1 MPYIGRSTE
10 AFGVRTRYTYTP
22 SAGDT
27 SVSGA
32 DVNGLSLSF
41 TDGAYVDVFLN
52 GVRLKHGTDYVTTT
66 ANTIGSL
73 AALAASDEVEVVVF
87 DVFSLADMVSSANG
101 GNFFGQVNFKTD
113 GAVLGFGADSDITLT
128 HHADNGL
135 RLKTVDT
142 SGVSGIGVA
151 LTLQTGDTDIAQGNT
166 LGTLAF
172 QAPDEATG
180 TDAILVA
187 ASIAAVSEGDFSS
200 SNNAT
205 KLSFRTAASESAGEK
220 MAISSGGDLSMV
232 TDGAALKF
240 GADSEITV
248 THNADTGLL
257 FKHTATSGTP
267 PTLTFQTGTT
277 NIAQD
282 SVLGRLLFQAPD
294 EGTGTDAITSAARI
308 QAISEGDFSSSSNAT
323 SIEFRT
329 ATSGVV
335 GTAAQGSRLTLQS
348 DANLVLK
355 DMDTADGSSP
365 SITLQTGDTDIAQD
379 DILGTINFQAPDEG
393 TGTDAILVAAG
404 ILAKSEGDFSS
415 SSNATSLFFKTGSSE
430 AATNKLQ
437 LTSGGDVN
445 VLTDGASIFFGADS
459 EIELRHVA
467 DDGLILKHVG
477 TGDGKEPSFSFQA
490 GDNDIAQDDVLGQIN
505 FQAPDEGAGTDAILV
520 AASIKAFSEGD
531 FSASNNATT
540 LEFATGRSAA
550 AGSDGGRLQLASTGN
565 LTLKNQN
572 TADDSFPTFTLQT
585 GDTDIAQ
592 GDVLGRVSFIAPDEG
607 TGTDAITLAAAI
619 DAESEGD
626 FSSSSNATSLVFAT
640 GSSGAAGEKMRL
652 TSAGNLRL
660 ASAGDFAGTDD
671 TIQLG
676 DSQQFRVYHNGG
688 GGNSVACILST
699 ANSMQVFSDVI
710 RFSSADNSE
719 SLFGADKDGA
729 FFAKF
734 DNVTLLQTID
744 NGFKSD
750 RTAAGG
756 GVFNSDTGTGIYTFN
771 TTSTSATIRDSSS
784 IQAVGIDGNNGVVST
799 VSGGDSASFGRQ
811 VSDGDVITIR
821 QAGTAEGTISV
832 SGSTVSYNAFT
843 GSHWSRLT
851 DNSKPTILRGT
862 VMETID
868 EMCDWYHV
876 EFTIPEVLWKK
887 EDELELGDSIN
898 PETGEPYF
906 KVGDVKIPKNDMKCP
921 YEKPSNVNEGDTV
934 KYTHEGVEY
943 DAKVVKDGDV
953 KHVKSKISDTADCTN
968 VYGVFFNW
976 DNDDDTVND
985 MYVNALGTSLVRI
998 HKDQTVS
1005 KGDLLTSNGD
1015 GTAKKQDDD
1024 IIRTKTIGKV
1034 LTNIKQETYS
1044 DGSYTVPCA
1053 LYCG

>member
-1 MPYIGRSTE
+1 M
-10 AFGVRTRYTYTP
+10 
-22 SAGDT
+22 
-27 SVSGA
+27 
-32 DVNGLSLSF
+32 
-41 TDGAYVDVFLN
+41 
-52 GVRLKHGTDYVTTT
+52 
-66 ANTIGSL
+66 
-73 AALAASDEVEVVVF
+73 
-87 DVFSLADMVSSANG
+87 
-101 GNFFGQVNFKTD
+101 
-113 GAVLGFGADSDITLT
+113 
-128 HHADNGL
+128 
-135 RLKTVDT
+135 
-142 SGVSGIGVA
+142 
-151 LTLQTGDTDIAQGNT
+151 
-166 LGTLAF
+166 
-172 QAPDEATG
+172 
-180 TDAILVA
+180 
-187 ASIAAVSEGDFSS
+187 
-200 SNNAT
+200 
-205 KLSFRTAASESAGEK
+205 
-220 MAISSGGDLSMV
+220 
-232 TDGAALKF
+232 
-240 GADSEITV
+240 
-248 THNADTGLL
+248 
-257 FKHTATSGTP
+257 
-267 PTLTFQTGTT
+267 
-277 NIAQD
+277 
-282 SVLGRLLFQAPD
+282 
-294 EGTGTDAITSAARI
+294 
-308 QAISEGDFSSSSNAT
+308 
-323 SIEFRT
+323 
-329 ATSGVV
+329 
-335 GTAAQGSRLTLQS
+335 
-348 DANLVLK
+348 
-355 DMDTADGSSP
+355 
-365 SITLQTGDTDIAQD
+365 
-379 DILGTINFQAPDEG
+379 
-393 TGTDAILVAAG
+393 
-404 ILAKSEGDFSS
+404 
-415 SSNATSLFFKTGSSE
+415 
-430 AATNKLQ
+430 
-437 LTSGGDVN
+437 
-445 VLTDGASIFFGADS
+445 
-459 EIELRHVA
+459 
-467 DDGLILKHVG
+467 KHVG

-676 DSQQFRVYHNGG
+676 DSQQFRLYHNGG

-887 EDELELGDSIN
+887 EDELELEGSIN

-921 YEKPSNVNEGDTV
+921 YEKPSNVNEGGTV

-953 KHVKSKISDTADCTN
+953 KHVKAKISDTADCTN

>member
-1 MPYIGRSTE
+1 
-10 AFGVRTRYTYTP
+10 
-22 SAGDT
+22 
-27 SVSGA
+27 
-32 DVNGLSLSF
+32 
-41 TDGAYVDVFLN
+41 
-52 GVRLKHGTDYVTTT
+52 
-66 ANTIGSL
+66 
-73 AALAASDEVEVVVF
+73 
-87 DVFSLADMVSSANG
+87 
-101 GNFFGQVNFKTD
+101 
-113 GAVLGFGADSDITLT
+113 
-128 HHADNGL
+128 
-135 RLKTVDT
+135 
-142 SGVSGIGVA
+142 
-151 LTLQTGDTDIAQGNT
+151 
-166 LGTLAF
+166 
-172 QAPDEATG
+172 
-180 TDAILVA
+180 
-187 ASIAAVSEGDFSS
+187 
-200 SNNAT
+200 
-205 KLSFRTAASESAGEK
+205 
-220 MAISSGGDLSMV
+220 
-232 TDGAALKF
+232 
-240 GADSEITV
+240 
-248 THNADTGLL
+248 
-257 FKHTATSGTP
+257 
-267 PTLTFQTGTT
+267 
-277 NIAQD
+277 
-282 SVLGRLLFQAPD
+282 
-294 EGTGTDAITSAARI
+294 
-308 QAISEGDFSSSSNAT
+308 
-323 SIEFRT
+323 
-329 ATSGVV
+329 
-335 GTAAQGSRLTLQS
+335 
-348 DANLVLK
+348 
-355 DMDTADGSSP
+355 
-365 SITLQTGDTDIAQD
+365 
-379 DILGTINFQAPDEG
+379 
-393 TGTDAILVAAG
+393 
-404 ILAKSEGDFSS
+404 
-415 SSNATSLFFKTGSSE
+415 
-430 AATNKLQ
+430 
-437 LTSGGDVN
+437 
-445 VLTDGASIFFGADS
+445 
-459 EIELRHVA
+459 
-467 DDGLILKHVG
+467 
-477 TGDGKEPSFSFQA
+477 
-490 GDNDIAQDDVLGQIN
+490 
-505 FQAPDEGAGTDAILV
+505 
-520 AASIKAFSEGD
+520 
-531 FSASNNATT
+531 
-540 LEFATGRSAA
+540 
-550 AGSDGGRLQLASTGN
+550 
-565 LTLKNQN
+565 
-572 TADDSFPTFTLQT
+572 
-585 GDTDIAQ
+585 
-592 GDVLGRVSFIAPDEG
+592 
-607 TGTDAITLAAAI
+607 
-619 DAESEGD
+619 
-626 FSSSSNATSLVFAT
+626 
-640 GSSGAAGEKMRL
+640 MRL

-676 DSQQFRVYHNGG
+676 DSQQFRLYHNGG

-887 EDELELGDSIN
+887 EDELELEESIN